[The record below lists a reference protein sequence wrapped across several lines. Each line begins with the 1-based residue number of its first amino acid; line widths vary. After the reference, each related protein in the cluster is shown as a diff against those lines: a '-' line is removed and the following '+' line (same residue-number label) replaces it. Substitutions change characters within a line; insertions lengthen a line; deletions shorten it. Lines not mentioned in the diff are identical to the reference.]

1 MFLSAIRVGDF
12 IYGTTGDFGPAF
24 LTALNIKTGESA
36 WQVRGFARA
45 SLLYADGKM
54 IVMNEDGDLALARL
68 GPTGAEI
75 LSRAKDLRHG
85 HVDGADARG
94 HDIVRA

>member
-1 MFLSAIRVGDF
+1 
-12 IYGTTGDFGPAF
+12 
-24 LTALNIKTGESA
+24 
-36 WQVRGFARA
+36 
-45 SLLYADGKM
+45 M

-75 LSRAKDLRHG
+75 LSRAKSFRHG

-94 HDIVRA
+94 HDVVRA